1 MKKRSII
8 AFILFILLTTITSK
22 QEIIISKFNIKEIKI
37 ENNLLLETEDIIK
50 SLKPI
55 YNKNLVNLNYREI
68 EEKLS
73 KQTFIESFNIKKK
86 YPNTLQIKIVEKKPI
101 AILQNKKK
109 KYFLSEKLDLIEFNN
124 SKKYQKLPLILGE
137 EKKFKIFYNNLNE
150 INFPLEII
158 NKYTLYESNRWD
170 IETINQKVI
179 KLPINNYIKS
189 LKNYLN
195 LRSKKNFENYKVF
208 DYRIEN
214 QLILK

>member
-109 KYFLSEKLDLIEFNN
+109 YFLSEKLDLIEFNN
-124 SKKYQKLPLILGE
+124 SKKYQNLPFILGE

-170 IETINQKVI
+170 IETINQKII
-179 KLPINNYIKS
+179 KLPINNYVNS

-195 LRSKKNFENYKVF
+195 LRTKKNFENYKVF

>member
-109 KYFLSEKLDLIEFNN
+109 NTF
-124 SKKYQKLPLILGE
+124 
-137 EKKFKIFYNNLNE
+137 
-150 INFPLEII
+150 
-158 NKYTLYESNRWD
+158 
-170 IETINQKVI
+170 
-179 KLPINNYIKS
+179 
-189 LKNYLN
+189 
-195 LRSKKNFENYKVF
+195 
-208 DYRIEN
+208 
-214 QLILK
+214 

>member
-124 SKKYQKLPLILGE
+124 SKKYQNLPFILGE

-170 IETINQKVI
+170 IETINQKII
-179 KLPINNYIKS
+179 KLPINNYVNS

-195 LRSKKNFENYKVF
+195 LRTKKNFENYKVF

>member
-73 KQTFIESFNIKKK
+73 KKTFIESFNIKKK

-109 KYFLSEKLDLIEFNN
+109 NTF
-124 SKKYQKLPLILGE
+124 
-137 EKKFKIFYNNLNE
+137 
-150 INFPLEII
+150 
-158 NKYTLYESNRWD
+158 
-170 IETINQKVI
+170 
-179 KLPINNYIKS
+179 
-189 LKNYLN
+189 
-195 LRSKKNFENYKVF
+195 
-208 DYRIEN
+208 
-214 QLILK
+214 